1 MSRMDQPST
10 PPQSTGEQIREQASQ
25 MGQNIR
31 ERAEQMGQ
39 AAQEQLGQ
47 IRQSAA
53 EYYQQGRERA
63 MEWEQNLE
71 DYVRE
76 QPLRSVLIAA
86 GVGMLIGVLW
96 RRM

>member
-1 MSRMDQPST
+1 MDQPST
-10 PPQSTGEQIREQASQ
+10 PESTGEQIREKASQ
-25 MGQNIR
+25 VGQSVR

-47 IRQSAA
+47 IRESAA

-63 MEWEQNLE
+63 MEWQQNLE
-71 DYVRE
+71 DYIRE
-76 QPLRSVLIAA
+76 QPLRSILIAA
-86 GVGMLIGVLW
+86 GAGMLIGVLW